1 MTTTPSFIEAT
12 RAYESWRESRIPTV
26 AADLATKHELLASS
40 PFALLRGTYYRFL
53 GQFGELLP
61 EVASAPD
68 TVAVGDLHIENFGT
82 WRDRDGRLAWGVNDF
97 DEIDLLP
104 YTIDLVRLATSASLA
119 IDEGH
124 LAMTPAGAAEALLHG
139 WRARIEARAI
149 QPFVLG
155 DHHPNV
161 YRLASEAFVDPT
173 RFERKLRALPV
184 YDSPL
189 PKSASAL
196 MAQVLPPGRFKP
208 SLHAR
213 VAGVG
218 SLGSRRVVAIGE
230 MSGGIVVREAKQ
242 VPGPASMW
250 VFDRR
255 PVTGLTEL
263 VASSHG
269 IAADPARI
277 QQGKWIVRRLAP
289 DMTRL
294 ELTALRRKHDEGA
307 ILRSMGGAA
316 ANIHLVAHRRAASA
330 KALRKDEAG
339 RDEGWLAAAAKT
351 MFELTQ
357 RDHKEWCAAYKP
369 APAASVRGTRKRA
382 PAASAGGAGKRAP
395 AASAGG
401 AGERAPA
408 KSG

>member
-1 MTTTPSFIEAT
+1 MSASSASFVEVT
-12 RAYESWRESRIPTV
+12 SAYETWRASRIPTV
-26 AADLATKHELLASS
+26 PADLATKHEKLASS
-40 PFALLRGTYYRFL
+40 PFTLLRGTYYRFL

-61 EVASAPD
+61 DIASAPNAI
-68 TVAVGDLHIENFGT
+68 AVGDLHVENFGT

-119 IDEGH
+119 IAEGH
-124 LAMTPAGAAEALLHG
+124 LEMTPADAAEAILVG
-139 WRARIEARAI
+139 WRRRIEARAVE
-149 QPFVLG
+149 PFVLG
-155 DHHPNV
+155 DHHPHV
-161 YRLASEAFVDPT
+161 YKLASEAFVNPT
-173 RFERKLRALPV
+173 QFERRLRVLPA

-189 PKSASAL
+189 PKAANAL
-196 MAQVLPPGRFKP
+196 MAAVLPPGRFQP
-208 SLHAR
+208 SLHTR

-218 SLGSRRVVAIGE
+218 SLGARRIVAIGE
-230 MSGGIVVREAKQ
+230 MDGGIVVREAKQ

-255 PVTGLTEL
+255 PATGLTDL

-269 IAADPARI
+269 VAADPARI
-277 QQGKWIVRRLAP
+277 QDGKWVVRRLAP

-316 ANIHLVAHRRAASA
+316 ANVHLVAHKLAASA

-339 RDEGWLAAAAKT
+339 RPGGWLAAAAKT
-351 MFELTQ
+351 MFDLTD
-357 RDHKEWCAAYKP
+357 RDHKAWCEAHPGAS
-369 APAASVRGTRKRA
+369 APAK
-382 PAASAGGAGKRAP
+382 SAGGAGKRP
-395 AASAGG
+395 
-401 AGERAPA
+401 PA